1 MHPLHRRM
9 NELNEQFMRL
19 GTLVEENV
27 KRAILA
33 IETRESNL
41 AEHVIKKDK
50 EIDALEIVVEEE
62 CINILAL
69 HHPMAR
75 DLRVIVAILKV
86 NNDLERIGDLATNIA
101 KVVERTSKYTG
112 PDYQILAMAD
122 SVDEMLKKTLDAMAK
137 LDVKSAREVISYD
150 DIVDNHRTRIRQ
162 SVMKDLPYD
171 VANRQYIL
179 GFWSIAS
186 HLERIADL
194 STNIAEEIIYV
205 VEGNIVRHGFKP
217 EVSSPLL
224 Q

>member
-1 MHPLHRRM
+1 MHPLHRAM

-33 IETRESNL
+33 LETREYKL
-41 AEHVIKKDK
+41 AELVIGKDK

-62 CINILAL
+62 CINLLAL

-86 NNDLERIGDLATNIA
+86 NNDLERIGDLAVNIC
-101 KVVERTSKYTG
+101 KVVGIISKYSG

-137 LDVKSAREVISYD
+137 LDVKSAREVIAYD
-150 DIVDNHRTRIRQ
+150 DIVDNHRSRIRE
-162 SVMKDLPYD
+162 SVMKDLPFD
-171 VANRQYIL
+171 VDNRQYIL

-194 STNIAEEIIYV
+194 ATNIAEEIIYV
-205 VEGNIVRHGFKP
+205 VEGNIIRHGFK
-217 EVSSPLL
+217 
-224 Q
+224 